1 MKTKVAAIYGKRDVR
16 LREFELPEITDNE
29 LLVSV
34 ISDSVCLSTWKAAL
48 PARHQLCQRT
58 FATAV
63 VTKDGDHPRFDIV
76 KVITE
81 RRMR

>member
-1 MKTKVAAIYGKRDVR
+1 MGVPR
-16 LREFELPEITDNE
+16 
-29 LLVSV
+29 SV
-34 ISDSVCLSTWKAAL
+34 PVPGISPGRKSGI

-63 VTKDGDHPRFDIV
+63 VTKDGVDPRFDIV